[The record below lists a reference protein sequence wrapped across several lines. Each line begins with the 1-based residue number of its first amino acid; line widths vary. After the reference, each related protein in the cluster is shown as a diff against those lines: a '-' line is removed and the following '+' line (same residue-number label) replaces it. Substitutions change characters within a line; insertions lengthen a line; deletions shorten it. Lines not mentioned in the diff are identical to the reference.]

1 MDCLRPTRLW
11 RGWPC
16 VASANVG
23 DLGTAAMAQSQ
34 CSRRAICG
42 CPTHPTCIPFTYP
55 YIQCPLTSRLI
66 LAPASFAHAREC
78 CRAAA
83 AGSRCRQHHFATGAY
98 FSSEY
103 FGCWH
108 SAPHNLR
115 PYSAVDIQPPACR
128 RRERTREGMAVVAVA
143 AAVVNSTPAVARSHG
158 KTGVAAAMATAP
170 IQAMLMAWM
179 AQSQRLVVQVLDCT
193 WPCGTSTNA
202 TRSAVQAGS
211 SAGWVCAAGVML
223 FVTSRLTTRMRRS
236 HSHSE
241 AWGRV
246 PWHCAVSYGDAIC
259 VC

>member
-1 MDCLRPTRLW
+1 ML
-11 RGWPC
+11 
-16 VASANVG
+16 ANVVG
-23 DLGTAAMAQSQ
+23 QQ
-34 CSRRAICG
+34 QQV
-42 CPTHPTCIPFTYP
+42 P
-55 YIQCPLTSRLI
+55 
-66 LAPASFAHAREC
+66 
-78 CRAAA
+78 AAA
-83 AGSRCRQHHFATGAY
+83 SITSPRAHIFLPSTLAADTV
-98 FSSEY
+98 
-103 FGCWH
+103 
-108 SAPHNLR
+108 APHNLR

-223 FVTSRLTTRMRRS
+223 FVTSRLTTRMHRS